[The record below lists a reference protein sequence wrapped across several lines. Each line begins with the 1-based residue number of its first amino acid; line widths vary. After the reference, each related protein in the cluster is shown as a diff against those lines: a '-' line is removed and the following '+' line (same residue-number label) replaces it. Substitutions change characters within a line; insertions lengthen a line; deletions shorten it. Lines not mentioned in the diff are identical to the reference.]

1 MKIPSHLFKSRH
13 GVYYYRL
20 QYSVNSKRY
29 ERRISLKTKSPVFA
43 KSLSVKISAI
53 ILQKQS
59 QGYDMTKFLD
69 PNDPNSWDDFLG
81 TDSSKLRKFDIDLGN
96 GVVIRNIN
104 SDDDV
109 TRVGMLLKDQGF
121 NKSIETIENSASKS
135 ENQDITKE
143 NFAGRTLDEM
153 IALYATSRSEKVVSK
168 TMYEYSNYQRK
179 FSEFIHKR
187 KNSKSY
193 PIAKI
198 TQEDVA
204 YYINHLQSIT
214 KSTKN
219 KATGEVTTKRAIS
232 DRTIQFKYLASLGTL
247 FELAQTFGSY
257 PKGAES
263 IPTRGHKVFTKRDLK
278 SKKSSDNYHP
288 FTDNELAKIFDCSTF
303 KAQKRPVDFW
313 LPLLGLF
320 TGARIS
326 ELCQLALNDILEI
339 DNIWSISIND
349 DDYKHLKSP
358 AAKRIIPIHPKLI
371 ELGFIDYWM
380 DAKEIDATLLFPY
393 LKPDSY
399 GDYSGTP
406 GGRFGKYLDS
416 LQITDRYK
424 TFHSFRK
431 TVNIMLQQKNITEEV
446 RCGFMGHEYEST
458 NSTVYGDDYKVSFF
472 QKYVIP
478 SIDYPGVSFQNL
490 KYQRG
495 DFMPKL
501 TQLMK
506 VKRSFQLNK
515 FNKNVNRMKQQ
526 K

>member
-1 MKIPSHLFKSRH
+1 MKIPTHLFKSRH

-20 QYSVNSKRY
+20 QFNQNSKRF
-29 ERRISLKTKSPVFA
+29 ERRMSLKTKSPVVA
-43 KSLSVKISAI
+43 KALSVKISAI
-53 ILQKQS
+53 ILHKQS
-59 QGYDMTKFLD
+59 QGFDMTKFLD
-69 PNDPNSWDDFLG
+69 PNNPSTWDDVLG

-104 SDDDV
+104 TDDDV
-109 TRVGMLLKDQGF
+109 TRVGMLLKDHGF
-121 NKSIETIENSASKS
+121 NKVSDSLQNPESKV
-135 ENQDITKE
+135 ENQKSTTE
-143 NFAGRTLDEM
+143 NNSGRTLDEM
-153 IALYATSRSEKVVSK
+153 ISLFATSRSEKVVPK

-179 FSEFIHKR
+179 FAEFIHKR

-219 KATGEVTTKRAIS
+219 KVTAEVTTKRAIS

-326 ELCQLALNDILEI
+326 ELCQLALNDISEI

-349 DDYKHLKSP
+349 DDYKHLKSS
-358 AAKRIIPIHPKLI
+358 AAKRVIPIHPKLI

-416 LQITDRYK
+416 LLITDRYK

-472 QKYVIP
+472 QKHVIP
-478 SIDYPGVSFQNL
+478 SIDYPEISFKNL

-495 DFMPKL
+495 DFMPQL
-501 TQLMK
+501 QQLMK
-506 VKRSFQLNK
+506 IKRRFQNNRFNREVKRVEK
-515 FNKNVNRMKQQ
+515 KK
-526 K
+526 